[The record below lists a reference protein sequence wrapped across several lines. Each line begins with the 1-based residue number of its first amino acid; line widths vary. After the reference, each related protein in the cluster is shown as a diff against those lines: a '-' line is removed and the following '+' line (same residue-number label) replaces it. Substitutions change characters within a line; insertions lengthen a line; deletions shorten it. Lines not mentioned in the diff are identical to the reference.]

1 MYSYR
6 GCVSYEGVAIIIKLP
21 PIVPNPLPTHSPLLP
36 SSPVFDSGHRLSR
49 SKSIG
54 TEKSLDDCFI

>member
-21 PIVPNPLPTHSPLLP
+21 LPFSTLAIVSL
-36 SSPVFDSGHRLSR
+36 GRSR
-49 SKSIG
+49 SKSIEVG